1 MFPLKFL
8 IMLNSVLGIAEKQAN
23 TKHHKTLKK
32 PNSEKEK
39 CESGAEDE
47 ETVAEWFIGIAEEPF
62 AKIGLKESG
71 NFIEKESVLVSV
83 SKGIMFAFVEFAD
96 NILHSLKDCF
106 IFFTVSV
113 LSTKAMMAIPK
124 VEVIPKE
131 IGTAQGITAEVSELA
146 ILRDVAAI
154 ALSCTR
160 INRRYKSVRI
170 EPLNRARLRH
180 ARDGVVRI

>member
-1 MFPLKFL
+1 M
-8 IMLNSVLGIAEKQAN
+8 VEDVEELGFYPEL
-23 TKHHKTLKK
+23 HTLGYRK
-32 PNSEKEK
+32 P
-39 CESGAEDE
+39 
-47 ETVAEWFIGIAEEPF
+47 FR
-62 AKIGLKESG
+62 KI
-71 NFIEKESVLVSV
+71 
-83 SKGIMFAFVEFAD
+83 
-96 NILHSLKDCF
+96 
-106 IFFTVSV
+106 
-113 LSTKAMMAIPK
+113 
-124 VEVIPKE
+124 EVIPKE